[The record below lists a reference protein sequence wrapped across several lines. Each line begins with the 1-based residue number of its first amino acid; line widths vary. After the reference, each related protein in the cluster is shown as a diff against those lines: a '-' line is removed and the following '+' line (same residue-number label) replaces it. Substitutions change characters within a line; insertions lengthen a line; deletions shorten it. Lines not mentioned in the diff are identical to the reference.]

1 MVTVIVVVFDE
12 RSPLHELNRY
22 LEVLAVT
29 FDGLV
34 AVTVTV
40 EFGEFHELGVVV
52 PPFEF
57 TVSKY

>member
-1 MVTVIVVVFDE
+1 MY
-12 RSPLHELNRY
+12 RK
-22 LEVLAVT
+22 VLAVT
-29 FDGLV
+29 FDGLS

-40 EFGEFHELGVVV
+40 ELGEYHALGVVV